1 MKLTVVGTG
10 YVGLVSGTS
19 FAELGND
26 VICVDKI
33 PEKVDRLNNGEI
45 PIYEPG
51 LKELVDSNRAAG
63 RLQFTTELRPAV
75 QASDVVVIAVGT
87 PESETGA
94 ANMSYVYGVADE
106 IGEAVNDDKFRV
118 VVNKSTVPV
127 GTADR
132 VRSLIADK
140 NPGAQVEV
148 CSVPEFLREGSAVKD
163 TFNPDR
169 VIIGTNSDKAADI
182 LTELHQPLTDNI
194 VVTDPRSSEMIK
206 YASNAF
212 LATKI
217 SFVNEVANICDYY
230 GADINAVTRGMGMDN
245 RIGPKFLNAGIG
257 YGGSCF
263 PKDVKA
269 IKHLAEVKGYYP
281 QLLQAV
287 NDVNEKQSLRMV
299 DHLNV
304 IFNEDIRN
312 ITVALLGLAFKPNT
326 DDMRE
331 APSLKIIRSLQE
343 YGVKVRAFDP
353 VAEDNAKQLLEG
365 DIYFAENALDACEG
379 ADAAMLVTEWDEC
392 VQVTPEKL
400 KSIMNKPVMIDGRN
414 AFEAKEFKEAG
425 FIYHGIGRK

>member
-51 LKELVDSNRAAG
+51 LKELVDANRAAG
-63 RLQFTTELRPAV
+63 RLQFTTELQPAV
-75 QASDVVVIAVGT
+75 RASDIVIIAVGT

-140 NPGAQVEV
+140 NPDAKIEV

-169 VIIGTNSDKAADI
+169 VIIGTNSDKAAEI

-206 YASNAF
+206 YSSNAF

-353 VAEDNAKQLLEG
+353 VAEDNARQLLEG
-365 DIYFAENALDACEG
+365 DVYYAENALDACEG
-379 ADAAMLVTEWDEC
+379 ADAAMLVTEWEEC
-392 VQVTPEKL
+392 LQVTPEKL
-400 KSIMNKPVMIDGRN
+400 KSIMKKPVMIDGRN
-414 AFEAKEFKEAG
+414 AFKAKEFKEAG

>member
-63 RLQFTTELRPAV
+63 RLQFTTELKPAV

-132 VRSLIADK
+132 VRRLIADK
-140 NPGAQVEV
+140 NPEAQIEV

-169 VIIGTNSDKAADI
+169 VIIGTNSDKAAGI

-365 DIYFAENALDACEG
+365 DIYFAESALDACEG
-379 ADAAMLVTEWDEC
+379 ADAAMLVTEWEEC
-392 VQVTPEKL
+392 LQVTPEKL

-414 AFEAKEFKEAG
+414 AFEAREFKEAG

>member
-63 RLQFTTELRPAV
+63 RLQFTTELQPAV

-140 NPGAQVEV
+140 NPDAQVEV

-169 VIIGTNSDKAADI
+169 VIIGTNSDKAAGI

-392 VQVTPEKL
+392 LQVTPEKL

>member
-26 VICVDKI
+26 VICVDKL

-132 VRSLIADK
+132 VGSLIADK
-140 NPGAQVEV
+140 NPDAQVEV

-169 VIIGTNSDKAADI
+169 VIIGTNSNKAADI

-392 VQVTPEKL
+392 LQVTPEKL

>member
-63 RLQFTTELRPAV
+63 RLQFTTELQPAV

-94 ANMSYVYGVADE
+94 ANMSYVYGVAEE

-140 NPGAQVEV
+140 NPDAQVEV

-169 VIIGTNSDKAADI
+169 VIIGTNSDKAAGI

-392 VQVTPEKL
+392 LEVTPEKL

-414 AFEAKEFKEAG
+414 AFEAKAFKEAG